1 MDYSKRTEAYF
12 AESGKYKPLS
22 LEEEQTLARL
32 IMQGDEKARDK
43 LVRHNLSFANSV
55 AINTARQR
63 NAESH
68 IDDLVQEAGQGM
80 FEAAKRFEPRG
91 YKFISYAVWW
101 VNRRVN
107 AYLSENKLIRKPSSQ
122 NKAASEIF
130 QAKDHLE
137 KNLQRTPN
145 SDEIADYLATQ
156 NEKEYTSAQID
167 AVLELYRTT
176 SALSMDAE
184 YSDDDRTLIETIE
197 DVGAESVET
206 LTHNKNRKQ
215 LLDKVINNILPK
227 VEREIIELHYWQNLS
242 LSEIAEQLKLPREQ
256 VRQKKDLAQRR
267 IKASLSHEERQKLN
281 SYI

>member
-12 AESGKYKPLS
+12 TESSKYKPLS
-22 LEEEQTLARL
+22 LEEEQTLARR

-63 NAESH
+63 NVQSH
-68 IDDLVQEAGQGM
+68 IDDLVQEASQGM
-80 FEAAKRFEPRG
+80 IEAAKRFEPRG
-91 YKFISYAVWW
+91 YKFISYTVWW
-101 VNRRVN
+101 INRYVN

-122 NKAASEIF
+122 NKVAAQIF
-130 QAKDHLE
+130 NAKDHLE

-145 SDEIADYLATQ
+145 SEEIAEYLTTQ
-156 NEKEYTSAQID
+156 NEKKYSAAQID
-167 AVLELYRTT
+167 AILELYRTT
-176 SALSMDAE
+176 SAISMDAE

-197 DVGAESVET
+197 DIGAESAEKF
-206 LTHNKNRKQ
+206 THNNNRKQ
-215 LLDKVINNILPK
+215 LVDKVIDNILPQ

-242 LSEIAEQLKLPREQ
+242 LAEIAKQLNLTREQ

-267 IKASLSHEERQKLN
+267 IKATLSHEERQKLN